1 MAEVKNIRL
10 EDIIQQELG
19 PTFDPSQA
27 GILSDFSN
35 LDVLPR
41 VLSAGALPV
50 GLFTLAAGSGDTEK
64 EVEDFIMK
72 FGKDVKTKGG
82 KTYIG
87 PDADDIQRAREEEA
101 KRLRDIVN
109 QPPPKIDD
117 GIILKGPDPADLEG
131 LTGFPP
137 IDLPIPP
144 QEKPEPVGGGFGAD
158 LPPKTIEDYIMTMAD
173 ERGAIEANKKRAEQ
187 QNKAREI
194 AGQKAKEIFEKNSD
208 KPFYS
213 ENPNIESI
221 FDIISRETGY
231 KSRATIIKMLKE
243 QNVDYTTAIQP
254 GQKPENYKE
263 IVQEKID
270 KSTKKYKNSIRDQVL
285 QIYEAN
291 KDLRFSKDKTGAP
304 TVMEIMQENVP
315 SYQKGQK
322 ISVSTVKE
330 ILINADVYEHG
341 YSGETR
347 QDVATELSKI
357 SKEKLTEFSAMFE
370 RGLDVKEFP
379 TIEKLDEFFTSQ
391 GIDLTDLNELL
402 SDNPRKFND
411 LEATRVKAQEILLDL
426 TSDFN
431 IALATQA
438 ENYDVNGNFM
448 PIKLAKMHPT
458 ETLRPIKDE
467 DQFRSIDI
475 ENVRIGGSTVN
486 TVVQPEHGKAL
497 ARYIK
502 NEDVENTKRIIEVL
516 KEYHILTNLND
527 MLDEKDYKWLEKNKI
542 VEIPKISYKGEEFVN
557 YDAVVFGA
565 KDTPS
570 IEQVIE
576 AELKARKNFGLKYS
590 VFQELKDK
598 GEKLPAFNTY
608 LRDGGIASMKFM
620 TRPLDGTR

>member
-101 KRLRDIVN
+101 KKLRDIVN

-137 IDLPIPP
+137 VDPIPP

-158 LPPKTIEDYIMTMAD
+158 LPPKTIEDYIMTMGSK
-173 ERGAIEANKKRAEQ
+173 EQGIEFNKKRAEQ

-194 AGQKAKEIFEKNSD
+194 AGKKAKEIFEKNSD

-231 KSRATIIKMLKE
+231 KSKQTIIKMLTE
-243 QNVDYTTAIQP
+243 QGVDYTTAIKL
-254 GQKPENYKE
+254 GEKPENFKQILEGKKEKKIQEYK
-263 IVQEKID
+263 D
-270 KSTKKYKNSIRDQVL
+270 SIRDQVL

-291 KDLRFSKDKTGAP
+291 KDLPFNTTKEDVPSIIK
-304 TVMEIMQENVP
+304 IMQESIP

-322 ISVSTVKE
+322 ISIPTAKE
-330 ILINADVYEHG
+330 ILIEADVYEHG
-341 YSGETR
+341 RSGETR
-347 QDVATELSKI
+347 KDVALELSKI
-357 SKEKLTEFSAMFE
+357 SKEKLTQFSAMFE
-370 RGLDVKEFP
+370 RGLDTKEFP

-402 SDNPRKFND
+402 SNNPKKFND

-448 PIKLAKMHPT
+448 PIKLAKMHPS

-527 MLDEKDYKWLEKNKI
+527 MLDEKDYKWLEENKI

-590 VFQELKDK
+590 VFKEMKDK

-608 LRDGGIASMKFM
+608 LKDGGIASINYT
-620 TRPLDGTR
+620 TRPLGF

>member
-1 MAEVKNIRL
+1 MATATTA
-10 EDIIQQELG
+10 
-19 PTFDPSQA
+19 PT
-27 GILSDFSN
+27 GILQNINLKDFDLDDIAKFLTKVGKRTPILSN
-35 LDVLPR
+35 LVTTQMGDATLNNLTDAQISAMINTPAGVVYAPSAEEIEKFRKQEAERLKGTGLVPPKIDVEPLITPIPKPK
-41 VLSAGALPV
+41 SALDDANITVEPPKI
-50 GLFTLAAGSGDTEK
+50 DTSNVTPFPEQRGI
-64 EVEDFIMK
+64 EDFIM
-72 FGKDVKTKGG
+72 
-82 KTYIG
+82 
-87 PDADDIQRAREEEA
+87 
-101 KRLRDIVN
+101 
-109 QPPPKIDD
+109 
-117 GIILKGPDPADLEG
+117 
-131 LTGFPP
+131 
-137 IDLPIPP
+137 
-144 QEKPEPVGGGFGAD
+144 
-158 LPPKTIEDYIMTMAD
+158 TMA
-173 ERGAIEANKKRAEQ
+173 NKGNVERAEQ

-194 AGQKAKEIFEKNSD
+194 AGQKAKEIFEENSD

-231 KSRATIIKMLKE
+231 KSKQTIIKMLKE

-254 GQKPENYKE
+254 GKKPENYKE

-270 KSTKKYKNSIRDQVL
+270 ESIKKYKDSIKDQVL

-291 KDLRFSKDKTGAP
+291 KDLPFRSFKENVPS
-304 TVMEIMQENVP
+304 VMDIMQENVP

-322 ISVSTVKE
+322 ISIPTVKE
-330 ILINADVYEHG
+330 ILIEADVYEHG
-341 YSGETR
+341 RNGKPR
-347 QDVATELSKI
+347 KDVALELSKI
-357 SKEKLTEFSAMFE
+357 SKEKLTQFSAMFE
-370 RGLDVKEFP
+370 RGLDIKEFP

-402 SDNPRKFND
+402 SDNPKKFND

-431 IALATQA
+431 IALATQT

-467 DQFRSIDI
+467 DQFRSVDI

-486 TVVQPEHGKAL
+486 TVVQPENGKAL

-527 MLDEKDYKWLEKNKI
+527 MLDEKDYEWLEKNKI

-557 YDAVVFGA
+557 YDGVVFGA

-590 VFQELKDK
+590 VYKEMKDK
-598 GEKLPAFNTY
+598 GEKLPPFNSY
-608 LRDGGIASMKFM
+608 LKDGGMVGISHL
-620 TRPLDGTR
+620 TRPL

>member
-1 MAEVKNIRL
+1 ML
-10 EDIIQQELG
+10 
-19 PTFDPSQA
+19 
-27 GILSDFSN
+27 
-35 LDVLPR
+35 
-41 VLSAGALPV
+41 
-50 GLFTLAAGSGDTEK
+50 TEQ
-64 EVEDFIMK
+64 
-72 FGKDVKTKGG
+72 G
-82 KTYIG
+82 
-87 PDADDIQRAREEEA
+87 
-101 KRLRDIVN
+101 
-109 QPPPKIDD
+109 
-117 GIILKGPDPADLEG
+117 
-131 LTGFPP
+131 
-137 IDLPIPP
+137 
-144 QEKPEPVGGGFGAD
+144 
-158 LPPKTIEDYIMTMAD
+158 
-173 ERGAIEANKKRAEQ
+173 
-187 QNKAREI
+187 
-194 AGQKAKEIFEKNSD
+194 
-208 KPFYS
+208 
-213 ENPNIESI
+213 
-221 FDIISRETGY
+221 
-231 KSRATIIKMLKE
+231 
-243 QNVDYTTAIQP
+243 VDYTTAIKV
-254 GQKPENYKE
+254 GGFKPENFSDIVKE
-263 IVQEKID
+263 
-270 KSTKKYKNSIRDQVL
+270 
-285 QIYEAN
+285 
-291 KDLRFSKDKTGAP
+291 SKDKTTKEYKDSVAP
-304 TVMEIMQENVP
+304 QVIEIYNSNKDLPFRSFKENVPSIMDIMQENVP
-315 SYQKGQK
+315 SYQKGKK
-322 ISVSTVKE
+322 ISIPTVKE
-330 ILINADVYEHG
+330 ILIEADIYEHG
-341 YSGETR
+341 RNGETR

-402 SDNPRKFND
+402 SDNPQKFND
-411 LEATRVKAQEILLDL
+411 LEKTRLKAQEILLDL

-431 IALATQA
+431 IALATQT

-458 ETLRPIKDE
+458 ETLRPMKDE
-467 DQFRSIDI
+467 DQFRSVDI

-502 NEDVENTKRIIEVL
+502 DEDVENTKRIIEVL

-542 VEIPKISYKGEEFVN
+542 VEIPKISYRGEEFVN

-598 GEKLPAFNTY
+598 GERLPAFNTY

>member
-41 VLSAGALPV
+41 VLSAGSLPV

-87 PDADDIQRAREEEA
+87 PDADDIERAREEEA
-101 KRLRDIVN
+101 ARLRGQVN

-137 IDLPIPP
+137 VDPIPP

-231 KSRATIIKMLKE
+231 KSKNTIIKMLKE
-243 QNVDYTTAIQP
+243 QNVDYTTAIKA
-254 GQKPENYKE
+254 GGFKPENFSDIVKESKDKVTKEYKDSVAPQVIE
-263 IVQEKID
+263 I
-270 KSTKKYKNSIRDQVL
+270 YNS
-285 QIYEAN
+285 N
-291 KDLRFSKDKTGAP
+291 KDLPFRSFKENVPSIMD
-304 TVMEIMQENVP
+304 IMQENVP
-315 SYQKGQK
+315 SYQKGKK
-322 ISVSTVKE
+322 ISIPTVKE
-330 ILINADVYEHG
+330 ILIEADIYEHG
-341 YSGETR
+341 RNGETR

-402 SDNPRKFND
+402 SDNPQKFND
-411 LEATRVKAQEILLDL
+411 LEKTRLKAQEILLDL

-431 IALATQA
+431 IALATQT

-458 ETLRPIKDE
+458 ETLRPMKDE
-467 DQFRSIDI
+467 DQFRSVDI

-502 NEDVENTKRIIEVL
+502 DEDVENTKRIIEVL

-542 VEIPKISYKGEEFVN
+542 VEIPKISYRGEEFVN

-590 VFQELKDK
+590 VFKEMKDK

-608 LRDGGIASMKFM
+608 LRDGGIVGMNYM
-620 TRPLDGTR
+620 TRPLNA

>member
-1 MAEVKNIRL
+1 MATTATSSVPSGIFSDIDLPNI
-10 EDIIQQELG
+10 D
-19 PTFDPSQA
+19 FDDLVRISKMIGKRTALLSPFITTQA
-27 GILSDFSN
+27 GDATLDN
-35 LDVLPR
+35 LTDAQI
-41 VLSAGALPV
+41 SAMINTP
-50 GLFTLAAGSGDTEK
+50 AGVVYAPSAEEIEK
-64 EVEDFIMK
+64 FRK
-72 FGKDVKTKGG
+72 
-82 KTYIG
+82 
-87 PDADDIQRAREEEA
+87 EEA
-101 KRLRDIVN
+101 ERLKGTGLV
-109 QPPPKIDD
+109 PPKIDVEPLITPLPKPKSALD
-117 GIILKGPDPADLEG
+117 DANITVE
-131 LTGFPP
+131 PP
-137 IDLPIPP
+137 KIDTSNVTPIP
-144 QEKPEPVGGGFGAD
+144 E
-158 LPPKTIEDYIMTMAD
+158 PKTIGELIMTMGSK
-173 ERGAIEANKKRAEQ
+173 EQGIEFNKKRAEQ

-194 AGQKAKEIFEKNSD
+194 AGKKAKEIFEKNSD

-231 KSRATIIKMLKE
+231 KSKQTIIKMLTE
-243 QNVDYTTAIQP
+243 QGVDYTTAIKL
-254 GQKPENYKE
+254 GEKPENFKQILEGKKEKKIQEYK
-263 IVQEKID
+263 D
-270 KSTKKYKNSIRDQVL
+270 SIRDQVL

-291 KDLRFSKDKTGAP
+291 KDLPFNTTKEDVPSIIK
-304 TVMEIMQENVP
+304 IMQESIP

-322 ISVSTVKE
+322 ISIPTAKE
-330 ILINADVYEHG
+330 ILIEADVYEHG
-341 YSGETR
+341 RSGETR
-347 QDVATELSKI
+347 KDVALELSKI
-357 SKEKLTEFSAMFE
+357 SKEKLTQFSAMFE
-370 RGLDVKEFP
+370 RGLDTKEFP

-402 SDNPRKFND
+402 SDNPQKFNN
-411 LEATRVKAQEILLDL
+411 LEATRVKAQEILLDR

-438 ENYDVNGNFM
+438 ENYDVDGNFM
-448 PIKLAKMHPT
+448 PIKLVKMHPT

-502 NEDVENTKRIIEVL
+502 DEDVENTKRIIEVL

-527 MLDEKDYKWLEKNKI
+527 MLDEKDYKWLEENKI

-590 VFQELKDK
+590 VFKEMKDK

-608 LRDGGIASMKFM
+608 LKDGGIASINYT
-620 TRPLDGTR
+620 TRPLQF

>member
-10 EDIIQQELG
+10 EDIIQQKLG
-19 PTFDPSQA
+19 PTFDSSQA

-82 KTYIG
+82 RTYIG
-87 PDADDIQRAREEEA
+87 PDADDIERARAEEA
-101 KRLRDIVN
+101 ARLRGQVN

-137 IDLPIPP
+137 VDPIPP

-158 LPPKTIEDYIMTMAD
+158 LPPKTIEDYIMTMGSK
-173 ERGAIEANKKRAEQ
+173 EQGIEFNKKRAEQ

-194 AGQKAKEIFEKNSD
+194 AGKKAKEIFEKNSD

-231 KSRATIIKMLKE
+231 KSKQTIIKMLTE
-243 QNVDYTTAIQP
+243 QGVDYTTAIKL
-254 GQKPENYKE
+254 GEKPENFKQILEGKKEKKIQEYK
-263 IVQEKID
+263 D
-270 KSTKKYKNSIRDQVL
+270 SIRDQVL

-291 KDLRFSKDKTGAP
+291 KDLPFNTTKEDVPSIIK
-304 TVMEIMQENVP
+304 IMQESIP

-322 ISVSTVKE
+322 ISIPTAKE
-330 ILINADVYEHG
+330 ILIEADVYEHG
-341 YSGETR
+341 RSGETR
-347 QDVATELSKI
+347 KDVALELSKI
-357 SKEKLTEFSAMFE
+357 SKEKLTQFSAMFE
-370 RGLDVKEFP
+370 RGLDTKEFP

-402 SDNPRKFND
+402 SNNPKKFND

-448 PIKLAKMHPT
+448 PIKLAKMHPS

-502 NEDVENTKRIIEVL
+502 DEDVENTKRIIEVL

-527 MLDEKDYKWLEKNKI
+527 MLDEKDYKWLEENKI

-590 VFQELKDK
+590 VFKEMKDK

-608 LRDGGIASMKFM
+608 LKDGGIASINYT
-620 TRPLDGTR
+620 TRPLGF

>member
-1 MAEVKNIRL
+1 MATTTTAEGILQNINLKDFDL
-10 EDIIQQELG
+10 EDLAKIAKFIGKRTALGSLFVPTTMGDATLNNLTDAQISAMIDTPAGKVFAPSIEEIEKFRKQEAERLKG
-19 PTFDPSQA
+19 TGLVPPKIDVEPLITPIPKPKSALDDANITVEPPKIDTSNVTPFPEQR
-27 GILSDFSN
+27 GI
-35 LDVLPR
+35 
-41 VLSAGALPV
+41 
-50 GLFTLAAGSGDTEK
+50 
-64 EVEDFIMK
+64 EDFIM
-72 FGKDVKTKGG
+72 
-82 KTYIG
+82 
-87 PDADDIQRAREEEA
+87 
-101 KRLRDIVN
+101 
-109 QPPPKIDD
+109 
-117 GIILKGPDPADLEG
+117 
-131 LTGFPP
+131 
-137 IDLPIPP
+137 
-144 QEKPEPVGGGFGAD
+144 
-158 LPPKTIEDYIMTMAD
+158 TMA
-173 ERGAIEANKKRAEQ
+173 NKGNVERAEQ

-194 AGQKAKEIFEKNSD
+194 AGQKAKEIFEENSD

-231 KSRATIIKMLKE
+231 KSKQTIIKMLKE

-254 GQKPENYKE
+254 GKKPENYKE

-270 KSTKKYKNSIRDQVL
+270 ESIKKYKDSIKDQVL

-291 KDLRFSKDKTGAP
+291 KDLPFRSFKENVPS
-304 TVMEIMQENVP
+304 VMDIMQENVP

-322 ISVSTVKE
+322 ISIPTVKE
-330 ILINADVYEHG
+330 ILIEADVYEHG
-341 YSGETR
+341 RNGKPR
-347 QDVATELSKI
+347 KDVALELSKI
-357 SKEKLTEFSAMFE
+357 SKEKLTQFSAMFE
-370 RGLDVKEFP
+370 RGLDIKEFP

-402 SDNPRKFND
+402 SNNPKKFND

-448 PIKLAKMHPT
+448 PIKLAKMHPS

-527 MLDEKDYKWLEKNKI
+527 MLDEKDYKWLEENKI

-565 KDTPS
+565 KNTPS

-576 AELKARKNFGLKYS
+576 AELKARKNFGLRYS
-590 VFQELKDK
+590 VFQEMKDK

-608 LRDGGIASMKFM
+608 LRDGGIVGMNYM
-620 TRPLDGTR
+620 TRPLNA

>member
-1 MAEVKNIRL
+1 MATATTA
-10 EDIIQQELG
+10 
-19 PTFDPSQA
+19 PT
-27 GILSDFSN
+27 GILQNINLKDFDLDDIAKFLTKVGKRTPILSN
-35 LDVLPR
+35 LVTTQMGDATLNNLTDAQISAMINTPAGVVYAPSAEEIEKFRKQEAERLKGTGLVPPKIDVEPLITPIPKPK
-41 VLSAGALPV
+41 SALDDANITVEQPKI
-50 GLFTLAAGSGDTEK
+50 DTSNVTPFPEQRGI
-64 EVEDFIMK
+64 EDFIM
-72 FGKDVKTKGG
+72 
-82 KTYIG
+82 
-87 PDADDIQRAREEEA
+87 
-101 KRLRDIVN
+101 
-109 QPPPKIDD
+109 
-117 GIILKGPDPADLEG
+117 
-131 LTGFPP
+131 
-137 IDLPIPP
+137 
-144 QEKPEPVGGGFGAD
+144 
-158 LPPKTIEDYIMTMAD
+158 TMA
-173 ERGAIEANKKRAEQ
+173 NKGNVERAEQ

-194 AGQKAKEIFEKNSD
+194 AGQKAKEIFEENSD

-231 KSRATIIKMLKE
+231 KSKQTIIKMLKE

-254 GQKPENYKE
+254 GKKPENYKE

-270 KSTKKYKNSIRDQVL
+270 ESIKKYKDSIKDQVL

-291 KDLRFSKDKTGAP
+291 KDLPFRSFKENVPS
-304 TVMEIMQENVP
+304 VMDIMQENVP

-322 ISVSTVKE
+322 ISIPTVKE
-330 ILINADVYEHG
+330 ILIEADVYEHG
-341 YSGETR
+341 RNGKPR
-347 QDVATELSKI
+347 KDVALELSKI
-357 SKEKLTEFSAMFE
+357 SKEKLTQFSAMFE
-370 RGLDVKEFP
+370 RGLDIKEFP

-402 SDNPRKFND
+402 SDNPKKFND

-431 IALATQA
+431 IALATQT

-467 DQFRSIDI
+467 DQFRSVDI

-486 TVVQPEHGKAL
+486 TVVQPENGKAL

-527 MLDEKDYKWLEKNKI
+527 MLDEKDYEWLEKNKI

-557 YDAVVFGA
+557 YDGVVFGA

-590 VFQELKDK
+590 VYKEMKDK
-598 GEKLPAFNTY
+598 GEKLPPFNSY
-608 LRDGGIASMKFM
+608 LKDGGMVGISHL
-620 TRPLDGTR
+620 TRPL

>member
-1 MAEVKNIRL
+1 MATTTTATIPSGIFSDINLRNIDFDDLVKFSKMIGKRTAL
-10 EDIIQQELG
+10 LSPFI
-19 PTFDPSQA
+19 TTQA
-27 GILSDFSN
+27 GDAT
-35 LDVLPR
+35 LDNMTMEEMI
-41 VLSAGALPV
+41 SA
-50 GLFTLAAGSGDTEK
+50 
-64 EVEDFIMK
+64 
-72 FGKDVKTKGG
+72 FGQDVKTKGG
-82 KTYIG
+82 QTVIG

-101 KRLRDIVN
+101 ARLRGQVN

-137 IDLPIPP
+137 VDPYPP
-144 QEKPEPVGGGFGAD
+144 LEKPEPVGGGFGAD
-158 LPPKTIEDYIMTMAD
+158 LPPKTLDDYIITMAN
-173 ERGAIEANKKRAEQ
+173 ERGSIEANKKRAEQ

-231 KSRATIIKMLKE
+231 KSKNTIIKMLKE
-243 QNVDYTTAIQP
+243 QNVDYTTAIKV
-254 GQKPENYKE
+254 GGFKPENFSDIVKESKDKTTKEYKDSVAPQVIE
-263 IVQEKID
+263 I
-270 KSTKKYKNSIRDQVL
+270 YN
-285 QIYEAN
+285 AN
-291 KDLRFSKDKTGAP
+291 KDLPFRSFKEDVPSIIK
-304 TVMEIMQENVP
+304 IMQENVP
-315 SYQKGQK
+315 SYQEGKK
-322 ISVSTVKE
+322 ISIPTVKE
-330 ILINADVYEHG
+330 ILIEADIYEHG
-341 YSGETR
+341 RDGEPR
-347 QDVATELSKI
+347 KDVALELSKI

-370 RGLDVKEFP
+370 RGLNVKEFP

-391 GIDLTDLNELL
+391 GIDLKDLNELL
-402 SDNPRKFND
+402 SDNPQKFND
-411 LEATRVKAQEILLDL
+411 LEKTRLKAQEILLDL

-431 IALATQA
+431 IALATQV

-448 PIKLAKMHPT
+448 PIKLAKMHPS

-527 MLDEKDYKWLEKNKI
+527 MLDEKDYKWLEENKI

-576 AELKARKNFGLKYS
+576 AELKARKNFGLRYS
-590 VFQELKDK
+590 VFQEMKDK

-608 LRDGGIASMKFM
+608 LRDGGIVGMNYM
-620 TRPLDGTR
+620 TRPLNA

>member
-1 MAEVKNIRL
+1 MATTTTATTPSGIFSDIDLRNIDFDDLVRISK
-10 EDIIQQELG
+10 IIGKRTALLS
-19 PTFDPSQA
+19 PFITTQA
-27 GILSDFSN
+27 GDAT
-35 LDVLPR
+35 LDNMTPEQIINAFGQDVRQTPGGIVL
-41 VLSAGALPV
+41 
-50 GLFTLAAGSGDTEK
+50 
-64 EVEDFIMK
+64 
-72 FGKDVKTKGG
+72 
-82 KTYIG
+82 G
-87 PDADDIQRAREEEA
+87 PDADELSKERERIA
-101 KRLRDIVN
+101 KEGRPGGFSTTEVKLPISTGS
-109 QPPPKIDD
+109 PPPEPLD
-117 GIILKGPDPADLEG
+117 LGPLI
-131 LTGFPP
+131 FPP
-137 IDLPIPP
+137 AKPP
-144 QEKPEPVGGGFGAD
+144 SFEDMTSGGGFTK
-158 LPPKTIEDYIMTMAD
+158 LPPATIEDYIMTMASK
-173 ERGAIEANKKRAEQ
+173 EQGIEFNKKRAEQ
-187 QNKAREI
+187 QNKARQI

-231 KSRATIIKMLKE
+231 KSKNTIIKMLTE
-243 QNVDYTTAIQP
+243 QGVDYTTAIKV
-254 GQKPENYKE
+254 GGFKPENFSDIVKESKDKTTKEYKDSVAPQVIE
-263 IVQEKID
+263 I
-270 KSTKKYKNSIRDQVL
+270 YN
-285 QIYEAN
+285 AN
-291 KDLRFSKDKTGAP
+291 KDLPFRSFKENVPSIIK
-304 TVMEIMQENVP
+304 IMQENVP
-315 SYQKGQK
+315 SYQEGKK
-322 ISVSTVKE
+322 ISIPTVKE
-330 ILINADVYEHG
+330 ILIEADIYEHG
-341 YSGETR
+341 RDGEPR
-347 QDVATELSKI
+347 KDVALELSKI

-370 RGLDVKEFP
+370 RGLNVKEFP

-391 GIDLTDLNELL
+391 GIDLKDLNELL
-402 SDNPRKFND
+402 SDNPQKFND
-411 LEATRVKAQEILLDL
+411 LEKTRLKAQEILLDL

-448 PIKLAKMHPT
+448 PIKLAKMHPS

-527 MLDEKDYKWLEKNKI
+527 MLDEKDYKWLEENKI

-565 KDTPS
+565 EDTPS

-576 AELKARKNFGLKYS
+576 AELKARKNFGLRYS
-590 VFQELKDK
+590 VFQEMKDK

-608 LRDGGIASMKFM
+608 LRDGGIVGMNYM
-620 TRPLDGTR
+620 TRPLNA

>member
-1 MAEVKNIRL
+1 MATTATATIPSGIFSDINLRNIDFDDLVKFSKMIGKRTAL
-10 EDIIQQELG
+10 LSPFI
-19 PTFDPSQA
+19 TTQA
-27 GILSDFSN
+27 GDAT
-35 LDVLPR
+35 LDNMTIEEMI
-41 VLSAGALPV
+41 SA
-50 GLFTLAAGSGDTEK
+50 
-64 EVEDFIMK
+64 
-72 FGKDVKTKGG
+72 FGQDVKTKGG
-82 KTYIG
+82 QTVIG
-87 PDADDIQRAREEEA
+87 PDADDIQRARDEEA
-101 KRLRDIVN
+101 KRLRDITN

-137 IDLPIPP
+137 VDPIPP
-144 QEKPEPVGGGFGAD
+144 QEKPEPVGKGFGAD
-158 LPPKTIEDYIMTMAD
+158 LPPKTIEDYIMTMASK
-173 ERGAIEANKKRAEQ
+173 EQGIEFNKKRAEQ
-187 QNKAREI
+187 QNKARQI

-231 KSRATIIKMLKE
+231 KSKNTIIKMLTE
-243 QNVDYTTAIQP
+243 QGVDYTTAIKV
-254 GQKPENYKE
+254 GGFKPENFSDIVKESKDKTTKEYKDSVAPQVIE
-263 IVQEKID
+263 I
-270 KSTKKYKNSIRDQVL
+270 YN
-285 QIYEAN
+285 AN
-291 KDLRFSKDKTGAP
+291 KDLPFRSFKENVPSIIK
-304 TVMEIMQENVP
+304 IMQENVP
-315 SYQKGQK
+315 SYQEGKK
-322 ISVSTVKE
+322 ISIPTVKE
-330 ILINADVYEHG
+330 ILIEADIYEHG
-341 YSGETR
+341 RDGEPR
-347 QDVATELSKI
+347 KDVALELSKI

-370 RGLDVKEFP
+370 RGLNVKEFP

-391 GIDLTDLNELL
+391 GIDLKDLNELL
-402 SDNPRKFND
+402 SDNPQKFND
-411 LEATRVKAQEILLDL
+411 LEKTRLKAQEILLDL

-448 PIKLAKMHPT
+448 PIKLAKMHPS

-527 MLDEKDYKWLEKNKI
+527 MLDEKDYKWLEENKI

-576 AELKARKNFGLKYS
+576 AELKARKNFGLRYS
-590 VFQELKDK
+590 VFQEMKDK

-608 LRDGGIASMKFM
+608 LRDGGIVGMNYM
-620 TRPLDGTR
+620 TRPLNA

>member
-1 MAEVKNIRL
+1 MAIPAVLALGARVGMPVARELIKKYGPGIVDAVAGTGIGAFIGDKLFFGQDVKETPEGIVIGPEEKEPETLEELKKRTVLGFPGEAVPPFKLPGFNEGVTGIDELTKPTGFGEGYKEPTL
-10 EDIIQQELG
+10 EDLTSSG
-19 PTFDPSQA
+19 
-27 GILSDFSN
+27 G
-35 LDVLPR
+35 
-41 VLSAGALPV
+41 
-50 GLFTLAAGSGDTEK
+50 FTLTD
-64 EVEDFIMK
+64 M
-72 FGKDVKTKGG
+72 
-82 KTYIG
+82 
-87 PDADDIQRAREEEA
+87 PDMS
-101 KRLRDIVN
+101 
-109 QPPPKIDD
+109 
-117 GIILKGPDPADLEG
+117 
-131 LTGFPP
+131 
-137 IDLPIPP
+137 
-144 QEKPEPVGGGFGAD
+144 
-158 LPPKTIEDYIMTMAD
+158 IMTMAN
-173 ERGAIEANKKRAEQ
+173 ERGSIEANKKRAEQ

-213 ENPNIESI
+213 ENPNTESI

-231 KSRATIIKMLKE
+231 KSKQTIIKMLTE
-243 QNVDYTTAIQP
+243 QGVDYTTAIKL
-254 GQKPENYKE
+254 GEKPENFKQILEGKKEKKIQEYK
-263 IVQEKID
+263 D
-270 KSTKKYKNSIRDQVL
+270 SIRDQVL

-291 KDLRFSKDKTGAP
+291 KDLPFNTTKEDVPSIIK
-304 TVMEIMQENVP
+304 IMQESIP

-322 ISVSTVKE
+322 ISIPTAKE
-330 ILINADVYEHG
+330 ILIEADVYEHG
-341 YSGETR
+341 RSGETR
-347 QDVATELSKI
+347 KDVALELSKI
-357 SKEKLTEFSAMFE
+357 SKEKLTQFSAMFE
-370 RGLDVKEFP
+370 RGLDTKEFP

-402 SDNPRKFND
+402 SNNPKKFND

-448 PIKLAKMHPT
+448 PIKLAKMHPS

-527 MLDEKDYKWLEKNKI
+527 MLDEKDYKWLEENKI

-590 VFQELKDK
+590 VFKEMKDK

-608 LRDGGIASMKFM
+608 LKDGGIASINYT
-620 TRPLDGTR
+620 TRPLGF